1 MERARGCAVV
11 TWLWR
16 MGLAFFACVES
27 LSFYMDGAFQQA
39 TFWAVLSVGCV
50 ILAEITGR

>member
-1 MERARGCAVV
+1 M
-11 TWLWR
+11 WLWR
-16 MGLAFFACVES
+16 MGLALFACVES